1 MLMYDVHVIF
11 DNVSGEL
18 ARFGQLLGQHGV
30 GLEGGGVFGVE
41 AHFLV
46 EEGEK
51 ARRVLLDGGF
61 KVQAVRKPLIRK
73 LKQERPGELG
83 AIAAALATQGVS
95 ILTQYSDHANHLILL
110 TDNDKLAAEITG
122 PWVANAKDQF
132 TT

>member
-1 MLMYDVHVIF
+1 MYDVHVIF
-11 DNVSGEL
+11 NTVPGEL
-18 ARFGQLLGQHGV
+18 ARFGQLLGRNGV

-61 KVQAVRKPLIRK
+61 NVQAVRKPLIRK

-83 AIAAALATQGVS
+83 EIAAALAAQEVS

-132 TT
+132 TS

>member
-1 MLMYDVHVIF
+1 MYDIHVIF
-11 DNVSGEL
+11 NDVPGEL

-61 KVQAVRKPLIRK
+61 NVQAVRKPLIRK

-83 AIAAALATQGVS
+83 EIAAALAGQRVS

-132 TT
+132 TSR